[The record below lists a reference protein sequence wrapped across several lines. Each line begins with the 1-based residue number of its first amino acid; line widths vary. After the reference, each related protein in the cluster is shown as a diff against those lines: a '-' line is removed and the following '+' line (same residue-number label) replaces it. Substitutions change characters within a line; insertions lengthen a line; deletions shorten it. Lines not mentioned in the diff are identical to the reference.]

1 MGNSAQSDRLA
12 FTARVATTL
21 ANLFEKNECLLVA
34 SLTIASISIPF
45 LALAN
50 WLPAVDMPQHLA
62 QARLAGKVLLGDEPG
77 MMINWLSPN
86 TLTTWILALLLVMAP
101 PLIAAKIIAFA
112 LLALSALGIA
122 LLARKIGANSAVVPL
137 SATLLFNQ
145 SFYWG
150 FLPFMAGFATFLFL
164 VTAWINPTLPSKR
177 SIIPL
182 ALLFLL
188 TYLGH
193 ILWFA
198 SAILTV
204 LIIALASRER
214 KKKLWLMA
222 LSLLPAIALIFFW
235 RLSIQNTWQHAW
247 LNIPPSWFT
256 PISERLHPI
265 FAANV
270 IYGIKT
276 EAQWLLLAIIVIF
289 ILGGIGRAIRKRS
302 QLVST
307 PLIMAA
313 TILLTA
319 YLLLPDAYSS
329 TILFSA
335 RWLPYALILF
345 LLGLTAPI
353 SVKKW
358 ESGILFFAVLTL
370 AGYTTLT
377 ASTWKKVEENE
388 LSGLMQSMEKLPV
401 NQNVLGL
408 SFIKTSALLTT
419 IRPYI
424 QTAAY
429 AQVLKDCITDFSFA
443 EHASSLVT
451 YKNKHTSNYKTG
463 IDWVRER
470 QDNRNDG
477 FFSHALINADDATH
491 DSLPMLLGLKP
502 LTLEG
507 RWRLYAIE

>member
-1 MGNSAQSDRLA
+1 MAA
-12 FTARVATTL
+12 VL
-21 ANLFEKNECLLVA
+21 ANLFVKYEFPLVA
-34 SLTIASISIPF
+34 SLTVAAISIPF
-45 LALAN
+45 IALTN

-62 QARLAGKVLLGDEPG
+62 QARLVDKVLLGDEPG

-86 TLTTWILALLLVMAP
+86 TLTTWILAFLLIMTP

-112 LLALSALGIA
+112 LLALSVLGIA

-164 VTAWINPTLPSKR
+164 VTFWINLTLPSKR
-177 SIIPL
+177 NLISL

-198 SAILTV
+198 FSILTV
-204 LIIALASRER
+204 LMIAFVSQER
-214 KKKLWLMA
+214 KKKLWLIA

-235 RLSIQNTWQHAW
+235 RLSIQNTWLHAW
-247 LNIPPSWFT
+247 LNIPPTWFT

-265 FAANV
+265 FIANV

-276 EAQWLLLAIIVIF
+276 EAQWPLLAIIVIF
-289 ILGGIGRAIRKRS
+289 ILGGIGKTIRKRS

-319 YLLLPDAYSS
+319 YLLLPDAYSN

-335 RWLPYALILF
+335 RWLPYALIFF

-388 LSGLMQSMEKLPV
+388 LSGLLQSMEKLPV
-401 NQNVLGL
+401 NQNVIGF
-408 SFIKTSALLTT
+408 SFIKTSTLLTT
-419 IRPYI
+419 IRPFI

-429 AQVLKDCITDFSFA
+429 AQVLKDCKTDFSFA

-463 IDWVRER
+463 MDWARER
-470 QDNRNDG
+470 QNNRNDG

-491 DSLPMLLGLKP
+491 ASLPMLFGLKP
-502 LTLEG
+502 LTPEG
-507 RWRLYAIE
+507 RWRLYAVE